1 MVIFDQLPKLYLGL
15 DEQPEITILAI
26 VGLLEKNCPF
36 LFFNLCVSFDM
47 ELHKWVD
54 IDIRY

>member
-1 MVIFDQLPKLYLGL
+1 MYISDLGL

-26 VGLLEKNCPF
+26 VGLWGKKFPF
-36 LFFNLCVSFDM
+36 LFFNLCVNFDM